1 MVLSFEIIQ
10 LLVAMVF
17 GMKSKAGATKATK
30 PSPKKTA
37 AVQPTPRSSTNN
49 GAAAGRKKGLKKS
62 SGVGASSSSTV
73 GVSTG
78 SGGSKQ
84 TKKTLGVKSTSSNSK
99 LKTTTVTLKRSTG
112 SMSTSRSANSR
123 SSSRASSR
131 ASIASSIA
139 DDIEEREGADV
150 REQEPAGSTR
160 EKSSVVQALEQELTA
175 VPDGSGEANND
186 SNPAARNTV
195 EEETAPY
202 GGLEDKYALD
212 DGVAEDPPLDPNAL
226 EEAKDDEEEGS
237 CNEENVVDDDDT
249 GDDAALNPTEATGDG
264 HAVADRH
271 HRSPKSPPSKAR
283 GNRRSSKEREH
294 PKDRK
299 EKTKSPKPRERTPRD
314 HHHRN
319 RHQARSP
326 QSARPTSRTKSRNRP
341 RRNDADRVDEYLKT
355 RDTDAFDEDDDTYN
369 PDAPSKSRFK
379 KKMEEGVE
387 EVHGTTQDILLS
399 VFQVCCAFALRGKEI
414 NEFVR
419 EIDNARAELR

>member
-1 MVLSFEIIQ
+1 
-10 LLVAMVF
+10 MVF

-30 PSPKKTA
+30 PSTKKTVA
-37 AVQPTPRSSTNN
+37 GQPTPRSSANN

-73 GVSTG
+73 GASTG

-131 ASIASSIA
+131 ASVASSIA

-150 REQEPAGSTR
+150 REQASAGSKR
-160 EKSSVVQALEQELTA
+160 ENSSVVQALEQELA
-175 VPDGSGEANND
+175 AESDGGNEAKND
-186 SNPAARNTV
+186 SNAVARNNV

-249 GDDAALNPTEATGDG
+249 GDDAAMNPTEATGDG

-271 HRSPKSPPSKAR
+271 HRSPRSPPSKAR
-283 GNRRSSKEREH
+283 GNRGSSKEREH

-341 RRNDADRVDEYLKT
+341 RRNDADRVDEYLRT

-414 NEFVR
+414 NGFVR

>member
-1 MVLSFEIIQ
+1 
-10 LLVAMVF
+10 MVF
-17 GMKSKAGATKATK
+17 GMKSKASATKATK
-30 PSPKKTA
+30 PSPKKIA
-37 AVQPTPRSSTNN
+37 AGQPTPRSSANN
-49 GAAAGRKKGLKKS
+49 AAAGRKKGLKKS
-62 SGVGASSSSTV
+62 SGVAASSSSTV
-73 GVSTG
+73 GASTG

-112 SMSTSRSANSR
+112 SMGTSRSANSR

-131 ASIASSIA
+131 ASVASSIA
-139 DDIEEREGADV
+139 DDIEEREGVDV
-150 REQEPAGSTR
+150 REQAPARSKR
-160 EKSSVVQALEQELTA
+160 EKSSVVQALEQELAA
-175 VPDGSGEANND
+175 VSDGIGEAKND
-186 SNPAARNTV
+186 SNAALRNTA

-237 CNEENVVDDDDT
+237 YNEENVVDDGDT
-249 GDDAALNPTEATGDG
+249 GNDAALNPTKMADGGAAPAGD
-264 HAVADRH
+264 AIADRH
-271 HRSPKSPPSKAR
+271 HRSPKSPPPKAR
-283 GNRRSSKEREH
+283 ASRRSSNEREH
-294 PKDRK
+294 PQDRK

-314 HHHRN
+314 HHHKN

-326 QSARPTSRTKSRNRP
+326 QSTRPTSRSKSRNRP

-355 RDTDAFDEDDDTYN
+355 RDTDAYDEDNDTYN
-369 PDAPSKSRFK
+369 PDAPPKSRFK
-379 KKMEEGVE
+379 EKMEEGVE

-414 NEFVR
+414 NGFVR